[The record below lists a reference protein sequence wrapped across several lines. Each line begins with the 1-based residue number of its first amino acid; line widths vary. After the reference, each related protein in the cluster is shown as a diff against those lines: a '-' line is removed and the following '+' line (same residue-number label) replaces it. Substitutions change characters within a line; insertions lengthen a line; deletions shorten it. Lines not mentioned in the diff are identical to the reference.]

1 MRPEDR
7 DAGYLWDMLDAAR
20 TVRDFTTGLGLDEY
34 RADRKLQLAVERAI
48 EIIGEAARLV
58 SASLKEQYPEI
69 PWQQII
75 AQRHVLAHDY
85 GEISHDRIW
94 LVATRRIP
102 DLINQLEPLLPSLPA
117 DHDGGRGS
125 GGALP

>member
-58 SASLKEQYPEI
+58 SASFKEQHPEI
-69 PWQQII
+69 PWQQIV

-102 DLINQLEPLLPSLPA
+102 DLINHLEPLLPPPPA
-117 DHDGGRGS
+117 DHDGGPGS
-125 GGALP
+125 GGALS

>member
-7 DAGYLWDMLDAAR
+7 DTGCLWDMLDAAR
-20 TVRDFTTGLGLDEY
+20 TVRDFTTGVGLDEY

-58 SASLKEQYPEI
+58 SASFKEKHPEI

-102 DLINQLEPLLPSLPA
+102 DLIHQLEPFLPPPPA
-117 DHDGGRGS
+117 DHDGGPGS
-125 GGALP
+125 GGALS